1 MSKLIFFMFLMLGI
15 SSCAQNYP
23 VFDENSAFI
32 HLEKQCE
39 LGVRYPGSDGI
50 ELCRDYIINELT
62 KCNAEIELQ
71 NFTVT
76 INEEEIDG
84 VNIIAS
90 FYPQMSRRILLG
102 AHYDTR
108 PWADKEEDISLHN
121 MPILGAN
128 DAASGVAVLLELA
141 KIMSAQQ
148 PQQFGID
155 MVFFDLEDMGSYGTN
170 ESWCLGSSYFADNY
184 TKPKPEKAIVIDM
197 IGDAD
202 LSINMEYFSYHNSP
216 NLVKEVWE
224 IADQLGYNEFKH
236 KIVNRIYDDHY
247 PLIAIGINA
256 IVIIDFEYPVWHTLE
271 DTPDKCSPHSLGI
284 VGQTMVNLIYQEK

>member
-1 MSKLIFFMFLMLGI
+1 MNKLIFFVFLMLVI
-15 SSCAQNYP
+15 SSCAENHP
-23 VFDENSAFI
+23 TFDEDKAFA
-32 HLEKQCE
+32 HLEKQCDI
-39 LGVRYPGSDGI
+39 GVRYPGSDGI
-50 ELCRDYIINELT
+50 ELCRDYIINKLT
-62 KCNAEIELQ
+62 KYKAEIELQ

-76 INEEEIDG
+76 LNEEEIEG

-121 MPILGAN
+121 TPILGAN

-141 KIMSAQQ
+141 NIISAQQ

-155 MVFFDLEDMGSYGTN
+155 MVFFDMEDMGSYGTN

-184 TKPKPEKAIVIDM
+184 TKAKPEKAIVIDM

-224 IADQLGYNEFKH
+224 IADQLGYNEFKPR
-236 KIVNRIYDDHY
+236 IVNRIYDDHF

-256 IVIIDFEYPVWHTLE
+256 IVIIDFEYPSWHTLE
-271 DTPDKCSPHSLGI
+271 DTPDKCSPNSLGI
-284 VGQTMVNLIYQEK
+284 VGQTMINLIYQEK

>member
-1 MSKLIFFMFLMLGI
+1 MNKLIFFLFLMLVI
-15 SSCAQNYP
+15 SSCTDSFP
-23 VFDENSAFI
+23 AFNEDRAFE

-62 KCNAEIELQ
+62 KTNAEIELQ
-71 NFTVT
+71 NFSVVL
-76 INEEEIDG
+76 NEEEIDG
-84 VNIIAS
+84 VNILAS

-108 PWADKEEDISLHN
+108 PWADKEEDVTLHN
-121 MPILGAN
+121 TPILGAN

-141 KIMSAQQ
+141 EIISTRQ

-155 MVFFDLEDMGSYGTN
+155 MVFFDLEDMGAYGEN
-170 ESWCLGSSYFADNY
+170 KSWCLGSSYFANNY
-184 TKPKPEKAIVIDM
+184 SDPKPEKAIVIDM
-197 IGDAD
+197 IGDTD
-202 LSINMEYFSYHNSP
+202 LSINMEYSSYHNSP

-224 IADQLGYNEFKH
+224 IADQLGFNEFKPR
-236 KIVNRIYDDHY
+236 IINQIYDDHY

-256 IVIIDFEYPVWHTLE
+256 IVVIDFEYPSWHTLE
-271 DTPDKCSPHSLGI
+271 DTPDKCSPHSLGV
-284 VGQTMVNLIYQEK
+284 VGKTMVNLIYQEK

>member
-1 MSKLIFFMFLMLGI
+1 MNKLIFFLFLIFVI
-15 SSCAQNYP
+15 SSCAENYP
-23 VFDENSAFI
+23 VFDENNAFI

-39 LGVRYPGSDGI
+39 LGVRYPGSGGI
-50 ELCRDYIINELT
+50 ELCRNFIIDELT
-62 KCNAEIELQ
+62 KYNAEIELQ

-76 INEEEIDG
+76 INKEEIDG
-84 VNIIAS
+84 VNILAS

-102 AHYDTR
+102 AHYDSR
-108 PWADKEEDISLHN
+108 PWADKEEDISFHN
-121 MPILGAN
+121 TPILGAN

-141 KIMSAQQ
+141 KMVSTRQ

-155 MVFFDLEDMGSYGTN
+155 MVFFDLEDMGSYGAN
-170 ESWCLGSSYFADNY
+170 ESWCLGSSFFADNY
-184 TKPKPEKAIVIDM
+184 TKPKPEKAIIIDM

-224 IADQLGYNEFKH
+224 IADQLGYNEFKP

-256 IVIIDFEYPVWHTLE
+256 IVVIDFEYPVWHTLE
-271 DTPDKCSPHSLGI
+271 DTPDKCSPRSLGI